1 MGRTGAEVGLGG
13 TLTAV
18 GVTTSVPEMAV
29 GAVVLM
35 GLELWFEFRLKN
47 EQPDRTKRMDKNN
60 NIFLVVFK
68 STSSGNIK

>member
-1 MGRTGAEVGLGG
+1 
-13 TLTAV
+13 
-18 GVTTSVPEMAV
+18 MAV